1 MLGHRIFE
9 QLYFIQMLRFAYI
22 KRISRVIASLFSTHP
37 ATDQWEVQ
45 CFLRYQRKKLVETIL
60 NHLRLSKRN
69 ILHFVNNAD
78 HRWNTWCQVARRV
91 FNRNEIPNG
100 TENSRNFQI
109 SGKKDNLQGLSKMFE
124 TKISKIA
131 VPF

>member
-1 MLGHRIFE
+1 
-9 QLYFIQMLRFAYI
+9 MLRFAYI

-60 NHLRLSKRN
+60 NHLRLKRN

-78 HRWNTWCQVARRV
+78 HRWNSWRQLARRV
-91 FNRNEIPNG
+91 FTGNRNEIPKG
-100 TENSRNFQI
+100 TGNSRNFQI

-124 TKISKIA
+124 TNFSKIA

>member
-1 MLGHRIFE
+1 MLGHRSFE

-45 CFLRYQRKKLVETIL
+45 CFLRYQCKKLVETIL

-78 HRWNTWCQVARRV
+78 HRWNTWRQVAHRV
-91 FNRNEIPNG
+91 FKVHLTPNFFFHSNKFAYYV
-100 TENSRNFQI
+100 E
-109 SGKKDNLQGLSKMFE
+109 
-124 TKISKIA
+124 
-131 VPF
+131 

>member
-9 QLYFIQMLRFAYI
+9 QLYFIQMLRFVYI
-22 KRISRVIASLFSTHP
+22 KRISRVIASLSSTHP

-78 HRWNTWCQVARRV
+78 HRWNTWRQVACRV
-91 FNRNEIPNG
+91 FNRNEIPNVNRKFP
-100 TENSRNFQI
+100 EFPNFWE
-109 SGKKDNLQGLSKMFE
+109 KDNLQGLSKMFE
-124 TKISKIA
+124 TNISKIA

>member
-45 CFLRYQRKKLVETIL
+45 CFLRYQCKKLVETIL
-60 NHLRLSKRN
+60 NHLRLKRN

-78 HRWNTWCQVARRV
+78 HCWNSWRQVACRV

-109 SGKKDNLQGLSKMFE
+109 SGKKDNLQGLSKMFK
-124 TKISKIA
+124 TNFSKID